1 MRAFLINPKRDYR
14 GPWARREI
22 IRIKIYGSK
31 TLAIRLK
38 FFASLRE
45 ALGVADET
53 LTLPADVSSVAAL
66 REHLA
71 TRGGEWQ
78 RLVQANNLRVAVN
91 QDMAANDASINDG
104 DEVAFFPP
112 VTGG

>member
-1 MRAFLINPKRDYR
+1 M
-14 GPWARREI
+14 
-22 IRIKIYGSK
+22 
-31 TLAIRLK
+31 AIRLK

-45 ALGVADET
+45 ALGVAEET
-53 LTLPADVSSVAAL
+53 LVLPAGVASVAAL

-71 TRGGEWQ
+71 SRGGEWQ
-78 RLVQANNLRVAVN
+78 RLVAAGNLRFAVN
-91 QDMAANDASINDG
+91 QDMAVNDAHINDG